1 MGLSKVRQ
9 VGRKVIQHVV
19 SEGLRTVD
27 AIIHKTALVHSL
39 THPLIRQAY
48 DTRALDRGLLG
59 GYEKY
64 QRARQLSSEI
74 GRIMN

>member
-9 VGRKVIQHVV
+9 VGRKVYNHVA
-19 SEGLRTVD
+19 EGLRTVD
-27 AIIHKTALVHSL
+27 AIIHKTALVYSL
-39 THPLIRQAY
+39 THPLIRQAF
-48 DTRALDRGLLG
+48 DARALDSGLMD

-74 GRIMN
+74 GRIIN

>member
-9 VGRKVIQHVV
+9 AGRKAYHHVA
-19 SEGLRTVD
+19 EGLSTVD
-27 AIIHKTALVHSL
+27 AIIQKTALVYTL
-39 THPLIRQAY
+39 THPLIRQAF
-48 DTRALDRGLLG
+48 DTRALDSGLMD

-74 GRIMN
+74 GRIIN